1 MTFTATPIT
10 RHVAVERWAREMRL
24 MHRSPRTITERTVT
38 VYRFAA
44 LAGVD
49 PLDLDADALFD
60 VLDGLDVTPGTVQT
74 YLCHLRAWFRW
85 CERAELRHGDPTL
98 RLDRPIVAAREPR
111 PIEDA
116 HALVLSRDMSMR
128 PATRTKVILGM
139 YAGLRVSEIAKVRGQ
154 DVDLI
159 AQTLTVKGKGGKR
172 ATLPLHPLVAEVA
185 VMMPRRG
192 WWFPSPAN
200 PMRPI
205 ARTSCSDGIRRAMHR
220 LGVPGSGHQLRHWHA
235 SALIAAGVDV
245 RVVQTLMRHSSL
257 ATTAIYTRVSASMQ
271 RDAVALL
278 PVFDWSPALHPLR
291 PAA

>member
-1 MTFTATPIT
+1 MRASTVDYSAAATAFDTARCVRGVLGEERVTASDLARTFGGAVSYWTNRLTGRYPFTA
-10 RHVAVERWAREMRL
+10 M
-24 MHRSPRTITERTVT
+24 
-38 VYRFAA
+38 
-44 LAGVD
+44 
-49 PLDLDADALFD
+49 DLHLI
-60 VLDGLDVTPGTVQT
+60 GL
-74 YLCHLRAWFRW
+74 
-85 CERAELRHGDPTL
+85 
-98 RLDRPIVAAREPR
+98 
-111 PIEDA
+111 
-116 HALVLSRDMSMR
+116 
-128 PATRTKVILGM
+128 ATRRHPAEFM
-139 YAGLRVSEIAKVRGQ
+139 
-154 DVDLI
+154 
-159 AQTLTVKGKGGKR
+159 GGER

-235 SALIAAGVDV
+235 SALLAAGVDV